1 MMSHDEKPSTNA
13 ASRGGFDPQK
23 SRSNAEKAAE
33 KRMRNRPQLTL
44 PDAQAL
50 AAATREHARKLGLEG
65 TIAIVDFGGHL
76 LYLERPDLQSPN
88 SVEVAV
94 QKART
99 AAFRERPSSA
109 LEDRVKDKPGWL
121 KFPNGLPM
129 SGGIPL
135 FYEKHCVGGIAVS
148 GIAENDEPAAQV
160 GADAMKKLT

>member
-1 MMSHDEKPSTNA
+1 MMSHGEKPSINA
-13 ASRGGFDPQK
+13 APM
-23 SRSNAEKAAE
+23 AAE
-33 KRMRNRPQLTL
+33 RRMRNRPQLTL

-50 AAATREHARKLGLEG
+50 AAATRDYARKLGLEG

-135 FYEKHCVGGIAVS
+135 FYEKQCVGGIAVS
-148 GIAENDEPAAQV
+148 GIADNDEPAAQA